1 MSLEGPYDPVNIFA
15 KIIEG
20 KMPCAKV
27 YEDEDVLAFMDA
39 FPQSR
44 GHTLVIP
51 KTPVRNLLDVDAEM
65 LQMLIER
72 TQMIAKGV
80 QQAFLPEGI
89 ILTQFNGA
97 VAGQT
102 VFHLHFHIIPAYA
115 ETELTGHGGT
125 KMADIEQLQRH
136 AAIVAAALDL

>member
-1 MSLEGPYDPVNIFA
+1 MSLEGAYDPVNIFA
-15 KIIEG
+15 KIIQG

-27 YEDEDVLAFMDA
+27 YEDEDVLSFMDA

-72 TQMIAKGV
+72 TQMITKGV
-80 QQAFLPEGI
+80 QRAFLPEGI

-115 ETELTGHGGT
+115 DTELSGHGGT
-125 KMADIEQLQRH
+125 KIADMEQLQRH